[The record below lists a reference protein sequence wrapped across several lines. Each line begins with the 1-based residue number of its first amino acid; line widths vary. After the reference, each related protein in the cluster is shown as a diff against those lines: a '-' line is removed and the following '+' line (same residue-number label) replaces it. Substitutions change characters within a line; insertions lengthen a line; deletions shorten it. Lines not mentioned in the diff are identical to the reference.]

1 MAIAVPFDAISV
13 NININIVMVKKNK
26 NEIIDIIFLVFSFMI
41 SLNLI

>member
-26 NEIIDIIFLVFSFMI
+26 NEIIDIIFLVFSFI
-41 SLNLI
+41 IPLNLI